1 MENDF
6 LAKARSVGTVGVLA
20 VYEEFPND
28 KKFTK
33 QVEQDVMDLVSYA
46 AELDKMAKRDAEF
59 SNSDSKIEYDKL
71 RSKLSELHP
80 GFKDLPNIN

>member
-6 LAKARSVGTVGVLA
+6 LAKARSIGTVGVLA
-20 VYEEFPND
+20 VYGEFPND

>member
-6 LAKARSVGTVGVLA
+6 LAKARSVGTVGVLT

-46 AELDKMAKRDAEF
+46 AELDKMAKRAVEF

-71 RSKLSELHP
+71 KSKLSELHHR
-80 GFKDLPNIN
+80 FKDLPNIN

>member
-6 LAKARSVGTVGVLA
+6 LAKARSIGTVGVLA

-46 AELDKMAKRDAEF
+46 AELDKMAKK
-59 SNSDSKIEYDKL
+59 SIEYIGSDAQFEYNKL
-71 RSKLSELHP
+71 KSALSKLHSTFL
-80 GFKDLPNIN
+80 DLPNIK

>member
-1 MENDF
+1 
-6 LAKARSVGTVGVLA
+6 
-20 VYEEFPND
+20 
-28 KKFTK
+28 
-33 QVEQDVMDLVSYA
+33 MDLVSYA
-46 AELDKMAKRDAEF
+46 AELDKMARRDSEF